1 MRARQSFPILHDN
14 LTLHWYAEC
23 TWLFILKVHLRI
35 TNKPPTAKDSNTDLG
50 RCRLTQSSVVLHV
63 HGLLFSSSVL
73 LFLFNFLYPLFILIP
88 NFTPRSLSF
97 FSLLFSH
104 FKLDRGYWCIV
115 WFYLRLSFVNVK
127 WCIKYKSDS
136 STKRIKRYTLYTY
149 AIDWMPQLAGGK
161 EPKTCAPL
169 IDFIKYQPFFTSDSY
184 TYKLKVLFGLF
195 FFFWRE
201 GGKFTDS
208 LMTPRFINI
217 KICF

>member
-1 MRARQSFPILHDN
+1 MRVRQSFPILHDN

-35 TNKPPTAKDSNTDLG
+35 TYKPPTAKDSNTDLC

-73 LFLFNFLYPLFILIP
+73 PFLFNFLYPLFILIP

-104 FKLDRGYWCIV
+104 FKLDRRYWCIV
-115 WFYLRLSFVNVK
+115 WFYLRLSFINVK

-136 STKRIKRYTLYTY
+136 STKRIKRYTLYTLVQKTSVK
-149 AIDWMPQLAGGK
+149 ACNRLNATVGGRK
-161 EPKTCAPL
+161 RTQDL
-169 IDFIKYQPFFTSDSY
+169 GS
-184 TYKLKVLFGLF
+184 TYWFYEILTILQ
-195 FFFWRE
+195 FW
-201 GGKFTDS
+201 
-208 LMTPRFINI
+208 LLHIQA
-217 KICF
+217 

>member
-1 MRARQSFPILHDN
+1 MRARQSFPILHDK

-104 FKLDRGYWCIV
+104 LTEGTGV
-115 WFYLRLSFVNVK
+115 SFGFIFASCLLM
-127 WCIKYKSDS
+127 WSDVS
-136 STKRIKRYTLYTY
+136 
-149 AIDWMPQLAGGK
+149 
-161 EPKTCAPL
+161 
-169 IDFIKYQPFFTSDSY
+169 
-184 TYKLKVLFGLF
+184 
-195 FFFWRE
+195 
-201 GGKFTDS
+201 
-208 LMTPRFINI
+208 NI
-217 KICF
+217 KATAPQKE